1 MKVPRIKKL
10 PKHIQREI
18 DTRLIES
25 GFSGYEMLATELQHR
40 GCRISTSALHRYGQT
55 LEKQIQDARAREIA
69 IEAGIGEAIAADTG
83 AGRTTV
89 IILDRFNGRG
99 RMIQTDALMPDVIAQ
114 IKRMGEA

>member
-69 IEAGIGEAIAADTG
+69 IEAGIQAQGAPPSLFWIGLTG
-83 AGRTTV
+83 A
-89 IILDRFNGRG
+89 
-99 RMIQTDALMPDVIAQ
+99 DA
-114 IKRMGEA
+114 